1 MCNAAPPRRLDGW
14 WRRLWCRLG
23 FHIWGFVYC
32 PACDQVDPLL
42 RDGVDSVWA
51 ALSPEEQD
59 FVVKRVNLILKD
71 TGLSIEEL

>member
-1 MCNAAPPRRLDGW
+1 
-14 WRRLWCRLG
+14 
-23 FHIWGFVYC
+23 VYC